1 MRRVKAVLLALVAAV
16 CFATSLA
23 ASEATIRGRVTDSAG
38 KAVRG
43 ATVKATLG
51 TKSVSRFTQNDGGY
65 DISVPPGTY
74 TVSVEAYGFGVK
86 SASVDAGKGEETD
99 FSLPAAPLELSRLTG
114 SELESIVPDSP
125 EKKLLSAR
133 CIECHA
139 FPTVLHRRGATA
151 SEWREFLPGMVR
163 GATDEPFANTP
174 PATLDV
180 ISAALAKY
188 FGPDSPEFGPEADA
202 KNWAKLKHVD
212 LSDDALR
219 ATVVEY
225 TISKVTSRPHSIEI
239 DAKSNTAWFAEQSFF
254 ANKAVR
260 FDIGTE
266 TVHEYPLLTEKAR
279 PHTGAIAKDG
289 TYYVALAHA
298 DDPAKLASV
307 DPKTGEVKQY
317 NWPEKQKIPAHTLT
331 IDHVGNIWFSGSPT
345 GEIWAFDTETKQFKT
360 YKNPPPQTVAKG
372 SAQDW
377 EQMGGEPSH
386 PPQATTY
393 DVAVDNEG
401 MVWFSEI
408 SIGTLVKLDPA
419 TGDVKSYRPEGAV
432 SIRGITVD
440 PQDNLWFGD
449 FHGHRFGK
457 MNVKTEVVKFYKPP
471 TPNATVYGIT
481 FNPVDGNLWYADM
494 NGNNITRFNPKTEK
508 FTEFRIPSRPD
519 RTYARFIGAD
529 AKGRVWFTEYF
540 GDKIGYVDPSG
551 GQDERSLAST
561 R

>member
-1 MRRVKAVLLALVAAV
+1 MRRVKAVLLALVAAA
-16 CFATSLA
+16 CFAASLAA

-51 TKSVSRFTQNDGGY
+51 TKSVSRFTQNDGSY

-317 NWPEKQKIPAHTLT
+317 NWPEKQK
-331 IDHVGNIWFSGSPT
+331 SQPT
-345 GEIWAFDTETKQFKT
+345 
-360 YKNPPPQTVAKG
+360 
-372 SAQDW
+372 
-377 EQMGGEPSH
+377 
-386 PPQATTY
+386 
-393 DVAVDNEG
+393 
-401 MVWFSEI
+401 
-408 SIGTLVKLDPA
+408 
-419 TGDVKSYRPEGAV
+419 R
-432 SIRGITVD
+432 
-440 PQDNLWFGD
+440 
-449 FHGHRFGK
+449 
-457 MNVKTEVVKFYKPP
+457 
-471 TPNATVYGIT
+471 
-481 FNPVDGNLWYADM
+481 
-494 NGNNITRFNPKTEK
+494 
-508 FTEFRIPSRPD
+508 
-519 RTYARFIGAD
+519 
-529 AKGRVWFTEYF
+529 
-540 GDKIGYVDPSG
+540 
-551 GQDERSLAST
+551 
-561 R
+561 